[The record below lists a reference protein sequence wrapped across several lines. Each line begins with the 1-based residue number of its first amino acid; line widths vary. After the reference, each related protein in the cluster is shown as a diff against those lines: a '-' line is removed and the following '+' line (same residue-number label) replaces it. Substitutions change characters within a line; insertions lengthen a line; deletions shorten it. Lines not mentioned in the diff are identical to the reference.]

1 MVLQEA
7 QSPQAQPTI
16 KAIGLTSDP
25 VGQGVKPATIPIHN
39 SFHYLY
45 VSSPNLLKQ
54 SIVVQMGWLRLL
66 YYLNMNFTYLI
77 R

>member
-7 QSPQAQPTI
+7 QSQQAQPTTRP
-16 KAIGLTSDP
+16 IGLTSDT

-45 VSSPNLLKQ
+45 VSSPDLLEQ
-54 SIVVQMGWLRLL
+54 SIVVQTGWLRLF
-66 YYLNMNFTYLI
+66 YNVNMNFIYLV